1 MIYICD
7 SKLGGVLVETSI
19 KNNTSSYILI
29 GVGINLISSP
39 KILIILQHQF
49 LIINLKL
56 ILLMFFLKYQEN

>member
-1 MIYICD
+1 M
-7 SKLGGVLVETSI
+7 ETSI

-39 KILIILQHQF
+39 KNLEIILQHQF